1 MATMTTPTPPLDLSE
16 HDRAGIA
23 GTIHECDPAA
33 VARLK
38 ALMAQQQR
46 TAETGKR
53 QHNGSRI
60 VANLQRAAIAHADK
74 VRFVL
79 SDEQL
84 ADVEQRRA
92 AGESWPSIAASYGK
106 SHTTLWA
113 AYMRQKAAAKKA
125 AKKEN
130 QQ

>member
-92 AGESWPSIAASYGK
+92 AGESWESIAAPYGR

-113 AYMRQKAAAKKA
+113 AVMQQRAAAKKA

>member
-1 MATMTTPTPPLDLSE
+1 MTTPTPPRDLSE

-23 GTIHECDPAA
+23 GTLHTPDPAA

-92 AGESWPSIAASYGK
+92 AGESWESIAAPYGR

-113 AYMRQKAAAKKA
+113 AVMRQRAAAKKA